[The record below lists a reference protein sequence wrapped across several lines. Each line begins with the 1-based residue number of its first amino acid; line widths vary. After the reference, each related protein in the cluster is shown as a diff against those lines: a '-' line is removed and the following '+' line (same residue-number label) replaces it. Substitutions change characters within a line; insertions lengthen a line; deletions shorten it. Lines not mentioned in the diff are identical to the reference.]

1 MVGANH
7 LLHMQWQQPN
17 RDMVFSFS
25 FSFFFYTMSP
35 LEKKKKEEMEKKK
48 EKEKTMSPLFC
59 YVNSGEQLHC

>member
-1 MVGANH
+1 MNSGDSLFTLKNSG
-7 LLHMQWQQPN
+7 
-17 RDMVFSFS
+17 DMV